1 MGVAPTLSSERR
13 SGNSLLD
20 GLYDRNIIRQQAD
33 GLPSGEVG
41 RKPAKKG
48 QHYGGSTMQMEA
60 NIGARLDKLPLS
72 GFHWRLLGLI
82 AAGMYFDS
90 FDIYIAGTVLAAM
103 IHSGESTLGLNATF
117 VSVTFIGMMTGAWL
131 SGLLGDRFGRRFC
144 YQFNLGIYGFA
155 SIAAALAPSMYWLI
169 FFRLVMGIG
178 MGAEIVVGYGTLSEF
193 IPANWRGRFGTILNL
208 IINTSLFLSTFL
220 GWLIVPHYGWRWM
233 FAIAGCG
240 ALFVW
245 FLRKSMPESPRWLAA
260 RGRNAEARQIVERIE
275 AACGSI
281 ADSTIVATKSP
292 ARESYASDSSEAGR
306 LGDLFSRR
314 LLTRT
319 ITAITVLVALFTVN
333 YAFVSWIP
341 TFLVKQGHSVS
352 NSLGITALMFAGGPV
367 GSLIAFVLAERVGRK
382 WGIVLFSLVCAGFG
396 IAYPFAQSAV
406 AITALGFAI
415 TAGIYVLSSFS
426 VATYVPELFPT
437 ELRLRGSGL
446 ANTVGRAVSIVVPY
460 AVASAFMRFGI
471 SGVLALIVGTL
482 LIQALIVGVLGAE
495 TKHRSLEAIAADA
508 ASEEAL
514 EGSARA
520 AAQ

>member
-1 MGVAPTLSSERR
+1 
-13 SGNSLLD
+13 
-20 GLYDRNIIRQQAD
+20 
-33 GLPSGEVG
+33 
-41 RKPAKKG
+41 
-48 QHYGGSTMQMEA
+48 MQMDA
-60 NIGARLDKLPLS
+60 SIGARLDRLRLS

-103 IHSGESTLGLNATF
+103 IHSGESTLSLNATF

-155 SIAAALAPSMYWLI
+155 SIAAALAPSIYWLI
-169 FFRLVMGIG
+169 FFRLVMGVG

-193 IPANWRGRFGTILNL
+193 IPADWRGRFGTILNL

-220 GWLIVPHYGWRWM
+220 GWLIVPQYGWRWM

-245 FLRKSMPESPRWLAA
+245 FLRKSMPESPRWLAS
-260 RGRNAEARQIVERIE
+260 RGRGDEAREIVERIE
-275 AACGSI
+275 TACGTRTSYPVN
-281 ADSTIVATKSP
+281 ASEPST
-292 ARESYASDSSEAGR
+292 REFHSNDTGR
-306 LGDLFSRR
+306 LADLFSRR

-352 NSLGITALMFAGGPV
+352 SSLGLTAVMFAGGPI
-367 GSLIAFVLAERVGRK
+367 GSLIAFALAEHLGRK
-382 WGIVLFSLVCAGFG
+382 WGIVLFSLVCVAFG
-396 IAYPFAQSAV
+396 VAYPFAQSAV

-415 TAGIYVLSSFS
+415 TCCIYVLSSFS

-471 SGVLALIVGTL
+471 AGVLTLIVGTL
-482 LIQALIVGVLGAE
+482 LVQALIVGVLGAE
-495 TKHRSLEAIAADA
+495 TKQRSLESIAADA
-508 ASEEAL
+508 DVTNAETI
-514 EGSARA
+514 EGGATA
-520 AAQ
+520 AMK

>member
-1 MGVAPTLSSERR
+1 MTETA
-13 SGNSLLD
+13 
-20 GLYDRNIIRQQAD
+20 I
-33 GLPSGEVG
+33 
-41 RKPAKKG
+41 
-48 QHYGGSTMQMEA
+48 MQMGA
-60 NIGARLDKLPLS
+60 SIGARLDRLPLS

-103 IHSGESTLGLNATF
+103 IHSGESTLSLNAAF

-155 SIAAALAPSMYWLI
+155 SIAAALAPSIYWLI
-169 FFRLVMGIG
+169 FFRLVMGVG

-193 IPANWRGRFGTILNL
+193 IPADWRGRFGTILNL

-220 GWLIVPHYGWRWM
+220 GWLIVPQYGWRWM

-240 ALFVW
+240 ALVVW
-245 FLRKSMPESPRWLAA
+245 FLRKSMPESPRWLAS
-260 RGRNAEARQIVERIE
+260 RGRADEARQIVEHIE
-275 AACGSI
+275 AACGGAVDHAASGHESSTRDFY
-281 ADSTIVATKSP
+281 AHDSHDAQDT
-292 ARESYASDSSEAGR
+292 GR
-306 LGDLFSRR
+306 LADLFARR

-352 NSLGITALMFAGGPV
+352 NSLGLTALMFAGGPV
-367 GSLIAFVLAERVGRK
+367 GSLIAFVLAEHLGRK
-382 WGIVLFSLVCAGFG
+382 WGIVVFSLVCVAFG
-396 IAYPFAQSAV
+396 VAYPFAQSAV

-415 TAGIYVLSSFS
+415 TCCIYVLSSFS

-446 ANTVGRAVSIVVPY
+446 ANTVGRAVSIAVPY
-460 AVASAFMRFGI
+460 AVAAAFMRFGI
-471 SGVLALIVGTL
+471 AGVLTLIVGTL

-495 TKHRSLEAIAADA
+495 TKQRSLESIAADA
-508 ASEEAL
+508 GVTSEEAVK
-514 EGSARA
+514 GGATA
-520 AAQ
+520 AMK

>member
-1 MGVAPTLSSERR
+1 
-13 SGNSLLD
+13 
-20 GLYDRNIIRQQAD
+20 
-33 GLPSGEVG
+33 
-41 RKPAKKG
+41 
-48 QHYGGSTMQMEA
+48 MQMDA
-60 NIGARLDKLPLS
+60 SIGARLDRLPLS

-103 IHSGESTLGLNATF
+103 VHSGESTLSLNATF

-155 SIAAALAPSMYWLI
+155 SVAAALAPSIYWLI
-169 FFRLVMGIG
+169 FFRLVMGVG

-193 IPANWRGRFGTILNL
+193 IPADWRGRFGTILNL

-240 ALFVW
+240 ALVVW
-245 FLRKSMPESPRWLAA
+245 FLRKSMPESPRWLAS
-260 RGRNAEARQIVERIE
+260 RGRADEARQIVERIE
-275 AACGSI
+275 TACGSTVNRKPRVI
-281 ADSTIVATKSP
+281 ESVTESS
-292 ARESYASDSSEAGR
+292 AREFYSSETSETSDSGR

-352 NSLGITALMFAGGPV
+352 KSLGITALMFAGGPV
-367 GSLIAFVLAERVGRK
+367 GSLIAFALAEHLGRK
-382 WGIVLFSLVCAGFG
+382 WGIVLFSLVCVGFG

-415 TAGIYVLSSFS
+415 TCCIYVLSSFS

-446 ANTVGRAVSIVVPY
+446 ANTAGRAVSIVVPY

-471 SGVLALIVGTL
+471 AGVLTLIVGTL
-482 LIQALIVGVLGAE
+482 LVQALIVGVLGAE
-495 TKHRSLEAIAADA
+495 TTQRSLEAIAADA
-508 ASEEAL
+508 GVTSAEAQ
-514 EGSARA
+514 EGRA
-520 AAQ
+520 AAAME

>member
-1 MGVAPTLSSERR
+1 
-13 SGNSLLD
+13 
-20 GLYDRNIIRQQAD
+20 
-33 GLPSGEVG
+33 
-41 RKPAKKG
+41 
-48 QHYGGSTMQMEA
+48 MQMDA
-60 NIGARLDKLPLS
+60 NIGARLDRLPLS

-103 IHSGESTLGLNATF
+103 VHSGESTLSLNATF
-117 VSVTFIGMMTGAWL
+117 VSVTFVGMMAGAWL

-155 SIAAALAPSMYWLI
+155 SIAAALAPSIYWLI

-193 IPANWRGRFGTILNL
+193 IPADWRGRFGTILNL

-240 ALFVW
+240 ALIVW
-245 FLRKSMPESPRWLAA
+245 FLRKSMPESPRWLAS
-260 RGRNAEARQIVERIE
+260 RGRADEARQIVERIE
-275 AACGSI
+275 TACGST
-281 ADSTIVATKSP
+281 ASRTASVTESATEPSM
-292 ARESYASDSSEAGR
+292 REFYSSDTGEVNDTGR

-367 GSLIAFVLAERVGRK
+367 GSLIAFALAEHLGRK
-382 WGIVLFSLVCAGFG
+382 WGIVLFSLICVGFG

-406 AITALGFAI
+406 AITVLGFAI
-415 TAGIYVLSSFS
+415 TCCIYVLSSFS

-437 ELRLRGSGL
+437 QLRLRGSGL
-446 ANTVGRAVSIVVPY
+446 ANTAGRAVSIVVPY

-471 SGVLALIVGTL
+471 AGVLTLIVGTL
-482 LIQALIVGVLGAE
+482 LLQALIVGVLGAE
-495 TKHRSLEAIAADA
+495 TKQRSLEAIAADA
-508 ASEEAL
+508 GVTSAEAQ
-514 EGSARA
+514 EGRA
-520 AAQ
+520 AAAME

>member
-1 MGVAPTLSSERR
+1 
-13 SGNSLLD
+13 
-20 GLYDRNIIRQQAD
+20 
-33 GLPSGEVG
+33 
-41 RKPAKKG
+41 
-48 QHYGGSTMQMEA
+48 MQMDA
-60 NIGARLDKLPLS
+60 SIGARLDKLPLS

-103 IHSGESTLGLNATF
+103 VHSGESTLGQNATF
-117 VSVTFIGMMTGAWL
+117 VSVTFIGMMAGAWL
-131 SGLLGDRFGRRFC
+131 SGVLGDRFGRRFC

-155 SIAAALAPSMYWLI
+155 SIAAALAPSIYWLI

-193 IPANWRGRFGTILNL
+193 IPAHWRGRFGTILNL

-220 GWLIVPHYGWRWM
+220 GWLIVPQYGWRWM

-245 FLRKSMPESPRWLAA
+245 FLRKSMPESPRWLAS
-260 RGRNAEARQIVERIE
+260 RGRADEARQIVERIE
-275 AACGSI
+275 AACGRPTDRTAGVTS
-281 ADSTIVATKSP
+281 SLT
-292 ARESYASDSSEAGR
+292 RESSAGAANNANDAGR
-306 LGDLFSRR
+306 LADLFSRR

-319 ITAITVLVALFTVN
+319 TTAITVLVALFTVN

-367 GSLIAFVLAERVGRK
+367 GSLIAFGLAERLGRK

-396 IAYPFAQSAV
+396 VAYPFAQSAV

-437 ELRLRGSGL
+437 ELRLRAAGL
-446 ANTVGRAVSIVVPY
+446 ANTAGRAVSIVVPY

-471 SGVLALIVGTL
+471 SGVLTLIVSTL
-482 LIQALIVGVLGAE
+482 LIQAVIVGVFGAE

-508 ASEEAL
+508 TNGQAL
-514 EGSARA
+514 EGCASA
-520 AAQ
+520 AAE

>member
-1 MGVAPTLSSERR
+1 
-13 SGNSLLD
+13 
-20 GLYDRNIIRQQAD
+20 
-33 GLPSGEVG
+33 
-41 RKPAKKG
+41 
-48 QHYGGSTMQMEA
+48 MQMDA
-60 NIGARLDKLPLS
+60 NIGARLDRLPLS
-72 GFHWRLLGLI
+72 SFHWRLLGLI

-103 IHSGESTLGLNATF
+103 VHSGESTLSLNATF

-131 SGLLGDRFGRRFC
+131 SGLLGDSFGRRFC

-155 SIAAALAPSMYWLI
+155 SIAAALAPSIYWLI

-193 IPANWRGRFGTILNL
+193 IPADWRGRFGTILNL

-240 ALFVW
+240 ALIVW
-245 FLRKSMPESPRWLAA
+245 FLRKSMPESPRWLAS
-260 RGRNAEARQIVERIE
+260 RGRADEARQIVEHIE
-275 AACGSI
+275 TACGS
-281 ADSTIVATKSP
+281 STASRTAS
-292 ARESYASDSSEAGR
+292 AAESSTREFYSSESSEANDGGR

-341 TFLVKQGHSVS
+341 PFLVKQGHSVS

-367 GSLIAFVLAERVGRK
+367 GSLIAFALAEHLGRK
-382 WGIVLFSLVCAGFG
+382 WGIVLFSLVCVGFG

-415 TAGIYVLSSFS
+415 TCCIYVLSSFS

-446 ANTVGRAVSIVVPY
+446 ANTAGRAVSIVVPY

-471 SGVLALIVGTL
+471 AGVLTLIVGTL
-482 LIQALIVGVLGAE
+482 LVQALIVGLLGAE
-495 TKHRSLEAIAADA
+495 TKQRSLEAIAADA
-508 ASEEAL
+508 GVTSEEAQ
-514 EGSARA
+514 EGRA
-520 AAQ
+520 AAAMD

>member
-1 MGVAPTLSSERR
+1 
-13 SGNSLLD
+13 
-20 GLYDRNIIRQQAD
+20 
-33 GLPSGEVG
+33 
-41 RKPAKKG
+41 
-48 QHYGGSTMQMEA
+48 MQMDA
-60 NIGARLDKLPLS
+60 SIGARLDRLPLS

-103 IHSGESTLGLNATF
+103 IHSGESTLSLNATF

-155 SIAAALAPSMYWLI
+155 SIAAALAPSIYWLI
-169 FFRLVMGIG
+169 FFRLVMGVG

-193 IPANWRGRFGTILNL
+193 IPADWRGRFGTILNL

-220 GWLIVPHYGWRWM
+220 GWLIVPQYGWRWM
-233 FAIAGCG
+233 
-240 ALFVW
+240 
-245 FLRKSMPESPRWLAA
+245 FLRKSMPESPRWLAS
-260 RGRNAEARQIVERIE
+260 RGRTDEAREIVERIE
-275 AACGSI
+275 TACGNAVSYP
-281 ADSTIVATKSP
+281 ANAPEQPST
-292 ARESYASDSSEAGR
+292 REFYANDTGR
-306 LGDLFSRR
+306 LSDLFSRR

-352 NSLGITALMFAGGPV
+352 NSLGLTAVMFAGGPI
-367 GSLIAFVLAERVGRK
+367 GSLIAFALAEHLGRK
-382 WGIVLFSLVCAGFG
+382 WGIVLFSLVCVAFG
-396 IAYPFAQSAV
+396 VAYPFAQSAV

-415 TAGIYVLSSFS
+415 TCCIYVLSSFS

-471 SGVLALIVGTL
+471 AGVLTLIVATL

-495 TKHRSLEAIAADA
+495 TKQRSLESIAADA
-508 ASEEAL
+508 SVTSEEAI
-514 EGSARA
+514 EGGATA
-520 AAQ
+520 AMK

>member
-1 MGVAPTLSSERR
+1 
-13 SGNSLLD
+13 
-20 GLYDRNIIRQQAD
+20 
-33 GLPSGEVG
+33 
-41 RKPAKKG
+41 
-48 QHYGGSTMQMEA
+48 MQMDA
-60 NIGARLDKLPLS
+60 SIGARLDRLPLS

-103 IHSGESTLGLNATF
+103 IHSGESTLSLNATF

-155 SIAAALAPSMYWLI
+155 SIAAALAPSIYWLI
-169 FFRLVMGIG
+169 FFRLVMGVG

-193 IPANWRGRFGTILNL
+193 IPADWRGRFGTILNL

-220 GWLIVPHYGWRWM
+220 GWLIVPQYGWRWM

-245 FLRKSMPESPRWLAA
+245 FLRKSMPESPRWLAS
-260 RGRNAEARQIVERIE
+260 RGRTDEAREIVERIE
-275 AACGSI
+275 TACGNAVSYP
-281 ADSTIVATKSP
+281 ANAPEQPST
-292 ARESYASDSSEAGR
+292 REFYANDTGR
-306 LGDLFSRR
+306 LSDLLSRR

-352 NSLGITALMFAGGPV
+352 SSLGLTAVMFAGGPI
-367 GSLIAFVLAERVGRK
+367 GSLIAFALAEHLGRK
-382 WGIVLFSLVCAGFG
+382 WGIVLFSLVCVAFG
-396 IAYPFAQSAV
+396 VAYPFAQSAV

-415 TAGIYVLSSFS
+415 TCCIYVLSSFS

-471 SGVLALIVGTL
+471 AGVLTLIVATL

-495 TKHRSLEAIAADA
+495 TKQRSLESIAADA
-508 ASEEAL
+508 SVTSEEAI
-514 EGSARA
+514 EGGATA
-520 AAQ
+520 AMK

>member
-1 MGVAPTLSSERR
+1 
-13 SGNSLLD
+13 
-20 GLYDRNIIRQQAD
+20 
-33 GLPSGEVG
+33 
-41 RKPAKKG
+41 
-48 QHYGGSTMQMEA
+48 MQMDA
-60 NIGARLDKLPLS
+60 SIGARLDRLPLS

-103 IHSGESTLGLNATF
+103 IHSGESTLSLNATF

-155 SIAAALAPSMYWLI
+155 SIAAALAPSIYWLI
-169 FFRLVMGIG
+169 FFRLVMGVG

-193 IPANWRGRFGTILNL
+193 IPADWRGHFGTILNL

-220 GWLIVPHYGWRWM
+220 GWLIVPQYGWRWM

-245 FLRKSMPESPRWLAA
+245 FLRKSMPESPRWLAS
-260 RGRNAEARQIVERIE
+260 RGRTDEAREIVERIE
-275 AACGSI
+275 TACGNAVSYP
-281 ADSTIVATKSP
+281 ANAPEQPST
-292 ARESYASDSSEAGR
+292 REFYANDTGR
-306 LGDLFSRR
+306 LSDLFSRR

-352 NSLGITALMFAGGPV
+352 SSLGLTAVMFAGGPI
-367 GSLIAFVLAERVGRK
+367 GSLIAFALAEHLGRK
-382 WGIVLFSLVCAGFG
+382 WGIVLFSLVCVAFG
-396 IAYPFAQSAV
+396 VAYPFAQSAV

-415 TAGIYVLSSFS
+415 TCCIYVLSSFS

-471 SGVLALIVGTL
+471 AGVLTLIVATL

-495 TKHRSLEAIAADA
+495 TKQRSLESIAADA
-508 ASEEAL
+508 SVTSEEAI
-514 EGSARA
+514 EGGATA
-520 AAQ
+520 AMK

>member
-1 MGVAPTLSSERR
+1 
-13 SGNSLLD
+13 
-20 GLYDRNIIRQQAD
+20 
-33 GLPSGEVG
+33 
-41 RKPAKKG
+41 
-48 QHYGGSTMQMEA
+48 MQNEA
-60 NIGARLDKLPLS
+60 TIGYRLDSLPLS
-72 GFHWRLLGLI
+72 GYHWRLLGLI

-103 IHSGESTLGLNATF
+103 IHSGESTLKLNAMF
-117 VSVTFIGMMTGAWL
+117 VSVTFVGMMSGAWL

-169 FFRLVMGIG
+169 FFRLVMGVG

-193 IPANWRGRFGTILNL
+193 IPAAWRGRFGTILNL

-245 FLRKSMPESPRWLAA
+245 FLRKSMPESPRWLAS
-260 RGRNAEARQIVERIE
+260 RNRAEEADQVVSTIE
-275 AACGSI
+275 KACGV
-281 ADSTIVATKSP
+281 DSTAAIAAAAEQP
-292 ARESYASDSSEAGR
+292 RRAAPGNGR

-319 ITAITVLVALFTVN
+319 ITGITVLVALFIVN

-352 NSLGITALMFAGGPV
+352 NSLGLTSVMFAGGPV
-367 GSLIAFVLAERVGRK
+367 GSLIAFALAERVGRK
-382 WGIVLFSLVCAGFG
+382 WGIVLFSLICAAFG
-396 IAYPFAQSAV
+396 AAYPFAQSEV

-415 TAGIYVLSSFS
+415 TCCIYVLSSFS

-437 ELRLRGSGL
+437 ELRLRGSGVS
-446 ANTVGRAVSIVVPY
+446 NTAGRAVSIAVPY
-460 AVASAFMRFGI
+460 VVAWAFTSFGI
-471 SGVLALIVGTL
+471 AGVLTLIVGTL
-482 LIQALIVGVLGAE
+482 LVQALIVGVLGAE
-495 TKHRSLEAIAADA
+495 TRKRSLESIAAEVSDTIDA
-508 ASEEAL
+508 S
-514 EGSARA
+514 GQTVSARA
-520 AAQ
+520 ASATEQ